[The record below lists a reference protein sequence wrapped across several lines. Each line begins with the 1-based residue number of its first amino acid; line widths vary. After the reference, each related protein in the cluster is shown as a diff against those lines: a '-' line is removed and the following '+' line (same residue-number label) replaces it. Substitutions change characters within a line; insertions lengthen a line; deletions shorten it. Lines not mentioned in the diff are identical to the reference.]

1 MAKIRTMPAERI
13 PVCIFA
19 KPPVAGKVKT
29 RLIPAFGAQAA
40 AELASAMLRDVW
52 AAVSACPQLRPV
64 LASAAEGEFPVPV
77 PDGDLWLQPAGDL
90 GQRIE
95 TILCKGLLHAPVAIA
110 IGADTPLLGSGHLIA
125 AVRSL
130 HMNDAVLGPAAD
142 GGFYLLG
149 LSRCPAGLLR
159 ALPWSTPLTF
169 AATRTRLLSNGFRLA
184 ELDALSDVDT
194 PQDVQAL
201 TEALRQYPH
210 LAPATRACLARY
222 VSYAD

>member
-1 MAKIRTMPAERI
+1 MPAERI

-19 KPPVAGKVKT
+19 KPPVCGQVKT

-40 AELASAMLRDVW
+40 ADLVIAMLRDTW
-52 AAVSACPQLRPV
+52 TTVSSCARLRAV
-64 LASAAEGEFPVPV
+64 LASGAEGEFPASLSRA
-77 PDGDLWLQPAGDL
+77 DLWLQPPGDL
-90 GQRIE
+90 GERIE
-95 TILCKGLLHAPVAIA
+95 GILCKGLSQAPAAIA
-110 IGADTPLLGSGHLIA
+110 IGADTPLLTSDHMNA

-130 HMNDAVLGPAAD
+130 LTNDAVLGPAVD

-159 ALPWSTPLTF
+159 GLPWSTSLTA
-169 AATRTRLLSNGFRLA
+169 AATTTRLLSHGFRIS

-201 TEALRQYPH
+201 AEALDRNPH
-210 LAPATRACLARY
+210 LAPSTRSWLAKHM
-222 VSYAD
+222 SHAH